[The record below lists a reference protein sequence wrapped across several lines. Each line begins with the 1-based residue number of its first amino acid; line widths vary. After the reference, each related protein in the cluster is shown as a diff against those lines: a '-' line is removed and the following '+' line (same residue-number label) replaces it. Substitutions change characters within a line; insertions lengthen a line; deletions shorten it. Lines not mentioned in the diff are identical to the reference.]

1 MNQDETRLVLAQEQ
15 EVRAQLILGQRGG
28 IALEMLGEFTD
39 VANVLLFG
47 RSAEIFK
54 LDVLFEL
61 SVRRIVDNHR
71 LGRMPVSADNF
82 PAKPPRLM
90 RTGCRTP
97 RRAAAQCNE
106 PRQPTP
112 VGRHGF
118 IWASAARR
126 GCAGR

>member
-61 SVRRIVDNHR
+61 SDRGIVNYHR
-71 LGRMPVSADNF
+71 LGSMPVSAGNF
-82 PAKPPRLM
+82 PAKWVRP
-90 RTGCRTP
+90 
-97 RRAAAQCNE
+97 
-106 PRQPTP
+106 
-112 VGRHGF
+112 
-118 IWASAARR
+118 
-126 GCAGR
+126 